1 MSISPFS
8 SNEIQNLMEFI
19 QKNGWNIEGI
29 IENFFRYSL
38 KKKKLVLFT
47 IKFPVTLPLRINVPF
62 EIVSFRISLAFQ
74 LWHLNQ
80 YIYNT
85 ILYLMK
91 TLRNLTL
98 SLTMEHKFPI
108 EGKQQQVIDLL
119 NLILPEL
126 INNENENTWLNRIR
140 ISLMNKRD
148 QLKDFKP
155 DKYKSLVEVLRK
167 SGLEPTFKQPW
178 ELRKGVPKIR
188 ASETLFFSNEEDFD
202 EFFILEKGYYTYFKD
217 TAYNKFYIR
226 SAFDS
231 YTPYILN
238 DLFNDIPDFKL
249 ELFIENWIKFSR
261 LILNSILEIL
271 SQGNINQHEFIQ
283 FRPEKELIDNIENF
297 ISEQNNF
304 PFSALRYEGF
314 IAKEVFPI
322 HTDLLNKPPTNFEVI
337 ETMNHYTAAE
347 ELIKAYRFEEAANI
361 FNESLIVFNKNQ
373 QKKIVVSILLKLRKI
388 AVLLDQRDA
397 ALNYLQNALGVAKS
411 GEVPIEYIIKIHYK
425 LGKTHYRRKDFE
437 KSLNHFKIIINFL
450 KSEDV
455 TLNKEE
461 YIGMAHLYIG
471 LINSEQDNIVESKTN
486 FKKVIELSNNSNK
499 IKLKYYLLRAIQLKN
514 RGNLSQAQKLLRV
527 AINNVGFDFGDDS
540 YRNIL
545 MDLILELAEF
555 YIHYR
560 KDSKK
565 AFYLLNK
572 MQNHLSFKE
581 VNNIRTSVRW
591 NLLMSDYYNIIAR
604 DSKNSQF
611 YLKQSQKLKAQ
622 LRTIG
627 ILE

>member
-140 ISLMNKRD
+140 ISLMNKRI

>member
-1 MSISPFS
+1 MSIRPFS

-62 EIVSFRISLAFQ
+62 EIVSFRVSLVFQ

-91 TLRNLTL
+91 TLRNLAL

-126 INNENENTWLNRIR
+126 INNENENTWVNRIR

-148 QLKDFKP
+148 QLKDLKP
-155 DKYKSLVEVLRK
+155 DKYKSLVEVLRN

-188 ASETLFFSNEEDFD
+188 TSETLFFSNEEDFD

-217 TAYNKFYIR
+217 IAYNKFYIR

-238 DLFNDIPDFKL
+238 ELFNDIPDFKL

-261 LILNSILEIL
+261 IILNSILEIL
-271 SQGNINQHEFIQ
+271 SQGKINQQEFIQ
-283 FRPEKELIDNIENF
+283 FRPEKELIDNKESF

-461 YIGMAHLYIG
+461 YIGMAYLYIG
-471 LINSEQDNIVESKTN
+471 LINSEQNNIVESKTS

-527 AINNVGFDFGDDS
+527 AINDVGFDFGDDS

-581 VNNIRTSVRW
+581 VNNIRRSVRW

>member
-62 EIVSFRISLAFQ
+62 EIVSFRVSLVFQ

-91 TLRNLTL
+91 VLRNLAL

-126 INNENENTWLNRIR
+126 INNENENAWLNRIR

-148 QLKDFKP
+148 QLKDYMP
-155 DKYKSLVEVLRK
+155 ENLKSLVEVLRN

-188 ASETLFFSNEEDFD
+188 TSETLFFSNEEDFD

-217 TAYNKFYIR
+217 IEYNKFYIR

-249 ELFIENWIKFSR
+249 ELFIETWIKFSR
-261 LILNSILEIL
+261 IILNSILEIL

-304 PFSALRYEGF
+304 QFSALRYESF

-347 ELIKAYRFEEAANI
+347 ELIKNYRFEEAANI

-388 AVLLDQRDA
+388 AILLDQRDA
-397 ALNYLQNALGVAKS
+397 AFNYLQNALGVAKS

-461 YIGMAHLYIG
+461 YIGMAYLYIG
-471 LINSEQDNIVESKTN
+471 LINSEQNNIVESKTS

-514 RGNLSQAQKLLRV
+514 GGNLSQAQKLLRV

-545 MDLILELAEF
+545 MDLILELVEF

-581 VNNIRTSVRW
+581 VNNIRRSVRW

>member
-1 MSISPFS
+1 MSIRPFS
-8 SNEIQNLMEFI
+8 SNETQNLMEFI
-19 QKNGWNIEGI
+19 QKNGWKIEGI

-38 KKKKLVLFT
+38 KKNKLVLFT
-47 IKFPVTLPLRINVPF
+47 IKVPVTLPLRINVPF
-62 EIVSFRISLAFQ
+62 EIVSFRVSLAFQ

-80 YIYNT
+80 YIYKT

-91 TLRNLTL
+91 SLRNLAISL
-98 SLTMEHKFPI
+98 SMDHKFPI
-108 EGKQQQVIDLL
+108 EGKQQQIIDLL

-126 INNENENTWLNRIR
+126 ISNENENTWLNRIR
-140 ISLMNKRD
+140 ISLMSKRD
-148 QLKDFKP
+148 QLKVFKP
-155 DKYKSLVEVLRK
+155 EKLRSLVETLIN

-188 ASETLFFSNEEDFD
+188 TSETLFFSNEENFD

-217 TAYNKFYIR
+217 ISYNKYYIR

-249 ELFIENWIKFSR
+249 ELYIENWIKFSR
-261 LILNSILEIL
+261 IILNSILKIL

-283 FRPEKELIDNIENF
+283 FRPEKELIDNVENF
-297 ISEQNNF
+297 ISDQNNF
-304 PFSALRYEGF
+304 PFSALRYESF

-337 ETMNHYTAAE
+337 ETMNQYTAAE
-347 ELIKAYRFEEAANI
+347 ELIKNYRFEEATNI
-361 FNESLIVFNKNQ
+361 FNDSLKVFNKNQ
-373 QKKIVVSILLKLRKI
+373 QKKIVVSILLKLRNI
-388 AVLLDQRDA
+388 AILLDQRDA

-425 LGKTHYRRKDFE
+425 LGKAHYKRKDFE

-455 TLNKEE
+455 TLIKEE
-461 YIGMAHLYIG
+461 YIGMAYLYIG
-471 LINSEQDNIVESKTN
+471 LINSEQNNIVESKTN
-486 FKKVIELSNNSNK
+486 FKKVLELSKNSNK

-514 RGNLSQAQKLLRV
+514 KGNLSHAQKLLRV
-527 AINNVGFDFGDDS
+527 GINEVGFDFSDDN

-545 MDLILELAEF
+545 IDLILELAEF

-565 AFYLLNK
+565 AFFLLNK
-572 MQNHLSFKE
+572 IQNHLFFKK
-581 VNNIRTSVRW
+581 VNDIRRSVRW
-591 NLLMSDYYNIIAR
+591 NLLMSDYYNIVAR

-611 YLKQSQKLKAQ
+611 YLKQSQKLKVQ

-627 ILE
+627 IRE